1 MSKAFKRI
9 KEKTEIEFLKSKT
22 YTEINEMFNQMKSEI
37 DELKEAGKEAT
48 ALIAHLKDQYG
59 FSDEEQEAQDR
70 IMDVFE
76 YEGRW

>member
-1 MSKAFKRI
+1 M
-9 KEKTEIEFLKSKT
+9 
-22 YTEINEMFNQMKSEI
+22 YTEINEMFNQMKSQI

-48 ALIAHLKDQYG
+48 ALIAHLKDQHG
-59 FSDEEQEAQDR
+59 FNDEEQDAQDR